1 MLQETSQVKSGR
13 VSSKLRNSSSLAA
26 DDLNQSVRIDEV
38 LERVFKKIP
47 PLWSLQNF
55 VAVNPFLGF
64 LESDFLA
71 SASWLDSADGKQI
84 LMTKSYYLNQYRED
98 RIRDED
104 LDEAAQLLSLDPL
117 DKNELFNSESPR
129 VQQTQELQADGSLK
143 DFHSKIQQAISHF
156 CAAYFDQGQALWS
169 FPWKNLELFDAWKQF
184 ASLDRSV
191 EFEGLSGFRSQ
202 VSHLPDDPREAIHF
216 LLPQVADTETD
227 LERQIYQLLSPIAGW
242 CSHVQFRLWQGS
254 QFRRSPLLGLLAIRL
269 AYEVASQ
276 KVLGA
281 KYLVELDMLS
291 RPSGSKDLKVR
302 AVCQLAFELGF
313 RRELLGKLSRSSSV
327 RKEKAR
333 KAFQLVFCIDVR
345 SEVMRRHL
353 ESLSGDLETLGFAG
367 FFGFPIDY
375 RRLGED
381 VKNPLCP
388 VLLKP
393 KYSLNESVKN
403 ANSASTAAFLE
414 GRVFESYQNR
424 IVDLFKNSALS
435 SFTFVESLGIGFG
448 LKLFKNTLGKTGSK
462 SRWNDELTQAGFKLE
477 PTLNVANDGSGL
489 SLSDQVGL
497 ATGALRNMGLTS
509 SFARL
514 VLLCGH
520 GSECVN
526 NAYATALD
534 CGACGGNS
542 GEINARVAAL
552 VLNNPRVREALEG
565 LDIKIPAD
573 TWFLAATHK
582 TTTDEFDLLDVEL
595 LPTSHRRE
603 LENLK
608 ALLEVAG
615 SKTREERMSHLV
627 SKGEKSKSVDDQIF
641 KKSKDW
647 SEIRPEWGLVGNAAF
662 IVGPRD
668 LTRDVNLGGRAFLHS
683 YDAQLDQDGKV
694 LELIMI
700 APMVVA
706 SWINLQYYASSVHP
720 EAFGSGNKVTQNV
733 VGRLGVIQ
741 GNGSDLLVGL
751 PRQSVYFGE
760 KLKHEPI
767 RLQVVIEA
775 PLDRIS
781 QIIQSHQQVKNLI
794 ENSWISL
801 VACAPGSREFL
812 QYSKGDWLMTSPLR
826 YNRAPSPKILS
837 NDSI

>member
-1 MLQETSQVKSGR
+1 MSQETSQVKAGR
-13 VSSKLRNSSSLAA
+13 VSSKQRFGSGLAP
-26 DDLNQSVRIDEV
+26 DGLNQSVSVDET

-84 LMTKSYYLNQYRED
+84 LMPKSYYLSQYHEG
-98 RIRDED
+98 RIRDQD
-104 LDEAAQLLSLDPL
+104 LEQAAQLLGLNSI
-117 DKNELFNSESPR
+117 DKNELFNSKSSCA
-129 VQQTQELQADGSLK
+129 QQAPKIERDGSLK
-143 DFHSKIQQAISHF
+143 DFHSKIQQAMSRF

-169 FPWKNLELFDAWKQF
+169 FPWKNLDLFEAWKKF
-184 ASLDRSV
+184 ASIDRSV
-191 EFEGLSGFRSQ
+191 EFDGLSGFRSQ
-202 VSHLPDDPREAIHF
+202 VSHLADDPREVIHF

-227 LERQIYQLLSPIAGW
+227 LEQQIYQLLSPIAGW

-254 QFRRSPLLGLLAIRL
+254 QFRRSPLLDLLAIRL

-276 KVLGA
+276 KILGA
-281 KYLVELDMLS
+281 KYLVELDAIR
-291 RPSGSKDLKVR
+291 RPSGAEDLKAR
-302 AVCQLAFELGF
+302 AIFQLAFELGF
-313 RRELLGKLSRSSSV
+313 RRELLGKLSRPSSV
-327 RKEKAR
+327 PKEKAR
-333 KAFQLVFCIDVR
+333 KTFQLVFCIDVR

-393 KYSLNESVKN
+393 KYSLNESIKN
-403 ANSASTAAFLE
+403 ASSASTAAFLE
-414 GRVFESYQNR
+414 SRVFECYQNR
-424 IVDLFKNSALS
+424 VVDLFKNSALS

-448 LKLFKNTLGKTGSK
+448 LKLFKNTMGKTGSK
-462 SRWNDELTQAGFKLE
+462 SRWNDELIQAGFKLQ
-477 PTLNVANDGSGL
+477 PTLDVANDGTGL
-489 SLSDQVGL
+489 ELADQVGL
-497 ATGALRNMGLTS
+497 ATGALKNMGLTS
-509 SFARL
+509 SFAKI
-514 VLLCGH
+514 VMLCGH

-582 TTTDEFDLLDVEL
+582 TATDEFDLFDVEL

-608 ALLEVAG
+608 ALLKDAG

-627 SKGEKSKSVDDQIF
+627 FKGEKPGSVDDQIF

-662 IVGPRD
+662 IVAPRD
-668 LTRDVNLGGRAFLHS
+668 LTQDVNLGGRTFLHS
-683 YDAQLDQDGKV
+683 YEAQLDQDGKV

-781 QIIQSHQQVKNLI
+781 KIIQTHQQVKNLI

-801 VACAPGSREFL
+801 LARAPGSSEFL
-812 QYSKGDWLMTSPLR
+812 QYSKGNWIK
-826 YNRAPSPKILS
+826 A
-837 NDSI
+837 